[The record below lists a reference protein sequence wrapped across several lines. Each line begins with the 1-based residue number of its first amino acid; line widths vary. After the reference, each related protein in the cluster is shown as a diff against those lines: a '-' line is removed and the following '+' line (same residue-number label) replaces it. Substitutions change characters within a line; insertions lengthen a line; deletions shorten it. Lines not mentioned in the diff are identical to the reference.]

1 MSGLD
6 PSLCDGDE
14 GCGRIFLQKT
24 TPGLC
29 TLCARKQQHQLSGD
43 TETPEAFSFPQCEQC
58 GRLYRNTSSNLTPLA
73 SKAVSITLREQEKPH
88 SVQFYRSAS
97 QANTSSPMTSQMPPP
112 LPPDVSG
119 ARTSLAPLPY
129 RPRNIPKPSQP
140 AQFVSTS
147 SAHYSDTTRRIFVT
161 LKPTF
166 HPGAAG
172 RMMTSTLAP
181 VSQNWPHNTLM
192 HDALERW
199 NQAKWANT
207 ASHRL
212 ATATEAL
219 SVGEFF
225 DAHFIS
231 PHRELFFP
239 SGSSSRK
246 SGRGNTLDLE
256 AYIDIAAFE
265 KRTGS
270 TAPDGLST
278 KKGGRKRAHES
289 TEGVSEFSG
298 TRTSSKRSK
307 GPRMQSEFSSSLA
320 FGRTMPQSAASS
332 LSALQTTSGTRSEDV
347 LFYLGRL
354 HSETGTGG
362 ISITW
367 DDIPTTGSIATQY
380 SASGKTKRVY
390 TLSLSEANIIVR
402 YVAKR
407 FFNFGPDQKTVSLE
421 EHSSYLELEARRLVL
436 GQFFL
441 KNFYETAD
449 SNGVDVD
456 FGFAFSGCLLAEEII
471 VDGSPSVASGVTS
484 EKWADE
490 PKPRLLWL
498 LEPIRPGGEPK
509 RWSGTLVHR
518 NNESLSSMTMEA
530 FTHFTYE
537 YSNGNVV
544 IADLQSVHGL
554 FNEQALTPKAT
565 SGQIL
570 FDPMTHTPERDT
582 GIGDCGVDGMDAF
595 LEQHE
600 CNRLCDA
607 LGLNLLPSSH
617 LLSPNTP
624 APRARKGKGK
634 QVDRFADEY
643 WVEPVDNDNIAE
655 GGGDKEPEVQEKI
668 TLDETETEE
677 SSRENAVEENG
688 SDDD

>member
-1 MSGLD
+1 
-6 PSLCDGDE
+6 
-14 GCGRIFLQKT
+14 
-24 TPGLC
+24 
-29 TLCARKQQHQLSGD
+29 
-43 TETPEAFSFPQCEQC
+43 
-58 GRLYRNTSSNLTPLA
+58 
-73 SKAVSITLREQEKPH
+73 
-88 SVQFYRSAS
+88 
-97 QANTSSPMTSQMPPP
+97 
-112 LPPDVSG
+112 
-119 ARTSLAPLPY
+119 
-129 RPRNIPKPSQP
+129 
-140 AQFVSTS
+140 
-147 SAHYSDTTRRIFVT
+147 
-161 LKPTF
+161 
-166 HPGAAG
+166 
-172 RMMTSTLAP
+172 MTSTLAP

-192 HDALERW
+192 HEILSDALERW

-212 ATATEAL
+212 ATQDASIRFPHNRNPLTRATEAI

-298 TRTSSKRSK
+298 THTSSKRSK

-320 FGRTMPQSAASS
+320 FGRTMPQSTTSS
-332 LSALQTTSGTRSEDV
+332 LSALQTTSATRSEDV

-354 HSETGTGG
+354 RSETGTGG
-362 ISITW
+362 IAITW

-390 TLSLSEANIIVR
+390 TLSLSEAHTTVR

-407 FFNFGPDQKTVSLE
+407 FFNFGPGQKTVSLE

-441 KNFYETAD
+441 KNFYETAE
-449 SNGVDVD
+449 SN
-456 FGFAFSGCLLAEEII
+456 GFAFSGCLLAEEII

-484 EKWADE
+484 EQWADE

-518 NNESLSSMTMEA
+518 NNESLSSMTMGA

-537 YSNGNVV
+537 YSNSNIV

-554 FNEQALTPKAT
+554 FNEQSLTLKAT

-617 LLSPNTP
+617 SLSPNIP

-677 SSRENAVEENG
+677 SGGNAGIGYETCKCLLAHNVCVYLVKRSHFKAEGVIALLKVATGREAVFFELDLVSLVFVHNTADEFMWKERELHILFNNAIRIPAMTHYI
-688 SDDD
+688 